1 MGLNEVFPVITTE
14 IHPEKITVK
23 NKNKIVEVFKINHSW
38 KTLQNIL
45 SQLLSISMAVNRVN
59 RVLIDTV

>member
-1 MGLNEVFPVITTE
+1 MPVITAE
-14 IHPEKITVK
+14 IQPKKITVK

-45 SQLLSISMAVNRVN
+45 LQLLSISMAVNRAGQECFDI
-59 RVLIDTV
+59 VLRMWH

>member
-1 MGLNEVFPVITTE
+1 MPVITAE
-14 IHPEKITVK
+14 IQPKKITVK
-23 NKNKIVEVFKINHSW
+23 NKNKIVEVFKFNHSW

-45 SQLLSISMAVNRVN
+45 LQLLSISMAVNRVN